1 MHFSANSHHDYE
13 QLHLEVLFP
22 NLTTILWDH
31 MGWSCGKCGYLIP
44 REKLTLYQRDPNYL
58 RHNASQFTAVYGRPM
73 QKCLQLARLAAFSR
87 LPQLTYLCVKV
98 RPSGYVNL
106 PFQDEIFASHAS
118 LFRRT
123 EFLFDKN
130 SPSYVFYKD

>member
-1 MHFSANSHHDYE
+1 MYFPALSHHDYE

-22 NLTTILWDH
+22 NLQTVNWIHVGVGCPD
-31 MGWSCGKCGYLIP
+31 CGYLIP
-44 REKLTLYQRDPNYL
+44 QEELDHYQRDPFYL
-58 RHNASQFTAVYGRPM
+58 QRNASQFQADYGRPM